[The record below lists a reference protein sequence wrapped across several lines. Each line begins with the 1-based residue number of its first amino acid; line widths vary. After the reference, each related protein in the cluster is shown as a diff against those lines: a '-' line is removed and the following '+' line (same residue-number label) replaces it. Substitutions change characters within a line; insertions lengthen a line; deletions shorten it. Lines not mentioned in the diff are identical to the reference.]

1 MTNGIERLSRDA
13 RDYTVCIMGMG
24 FVGVTLATAMADA
37 GFKVIGVEIQED
49 VCERLSSGEPHFYE
63 PGLSDHLSRAV
74 ANGQIEIH
82 THVPEHC
89 PATVFIVTVGTPI
102 GEAGRVVLTSIENV
116 SQEIARNLKDGDFVV
131 LRSTV
136 MLGTTRNIVKP
147 ILETAEKKFQI
158 AFCPERTVEGQAM
171 AELRYLPQVI
181 GANDQETR
189 YRAAQMFQN
198 LTPTVVKVSDWET
211 AEMIKL
217 IDNAKRDVIFGYA
230 NEVARLCDA
239 VGISAAEVIQSGR
252 FGYSRTDLP
261 MPGPVGGPCLT
272 KDSYILGQSME
283 SYGVT
288 PEITLAA
295 RRTNERQGE
304 EVADFLGRLV
314 RDNSEFPPNP
324 QISLLG
330 IAFKGRPVTDDVRG
344 TTAKPILESL
354 RRVFSEGEFYGF
366 DPVVDADT
374 IKALGM
380 IPKATVETAF
390 AAANMVLILNNHVM
404 FGTIPIEKLAGTMSS
419 GGVIYDFWNNFHG
432 MPLLLPRGVRYV
444 ALGSH
449 GNPVVGGDEVS

>member
-1 MTNGIERLSRDA
+1 MTNRIERLSRDA

-37 GFKVIGVEIQED
+37 GFKVIGVEHRED
-49 VCERLSSGEPHFYE
+49 VCDRLSSGEPHFFE

-74 ANGQIEIH
+74 ATGRIVIH
-82 THVPEHC
+82 TRIPEQC
-89 PATVFIVTVGTPI
+89 KATVFIVTVGTPI
-102 GEAGRVVLTSIENV
+102 GEDGRVALTSVENV
-116 SQEIARNLKDGDFVV
+116 SEEIAANLKDGDFII

-136 MLGTTRNIVKP
+136 MLGTTRRIVRP
-147 ILETAEKKFQI
+147 ILEKTGKEFQI

-171 AELRYLPQVI
+171 VELRYLPQII
-181 GANDQETR
+181 GADDQETR
-189 YRAAQMFQN
+189 HRAAQIFQY
-198 LTPTVVKVSDWET
+198 LTPTVVKVSNSET

-217 IDNAKRDVIFGYA
+217 IDNAKRDVIFGYS

-283 SYGVT
+283 SYGIK

-295 RRTNERQGE
+295 RRTNERQSE
-304 EVADFLGRLV
+304 DVATFLGTLI
-314 RDNSEFPPNP
+314 RDIDGFPPDP

-344 TTAKPILESL
+344 TTAKPILEGL
-354 RRVFSEGEFYGF
+354 RRAFPEGEFYGF

-374 IKALGM
+374 ITSLGM

-390 AAANMVLILNNHVM
+390 AGANMVVILNNHAM
-404 FGTIPIEKLAGTMSS
+404 FGSIPIEKLAGTMRS
-419 GGVIYDFWNNFHG
+419 GGVIYDFWHNFHG
-432 MPLLLPRGVRYV
+432 MPLLLPRGMRYV

-449 GNPVVGGDEVS
+449 SSAIIGGGEES